1 MKKNKEFLLISSDH
15 NGIDLKKKIQKKFSN
30 NYNFIDLGPNNND
43 KVDYTDYASTLSNI
57 VSKNQIQF
65 GILICGTG
73 IGMSIAANKFKNVKA
88 PVVHN
93 LISAKNSKEHNN
105 ANVICLGTWANND
118 KTNLALL
125 DTWLKTKFGLGRHI
139 KRVEKI
145 EREKNPEKIIF
156 ANGVFDILHWGHIEL
171 LKFAKSMGKR
181 LVVGINSDL
190 SVKTLKGKNRPINNQ
205 EDRKKLL
212 LQLEMVDEV
221 IIFDEL
227 TPANLI
233 RRLKPNVFIKGS
245 EFSEEEIRKNDKIPS
260 YIKIKTFPMKE
271 GYSTTS
277 TLKKIKNLSSAKKK
291 KYNNR

>member
-15 NGIDLKKKIQKKFSN
+15 NGIDLKKKIQKKFSH
-30 NYNFIDLGPNNND
+30 NYNFIDLGPNNSD

-57 VSKNQIQF
+57 VSKNQIQY
-65 GILICGTG
+65 GILVCGTG

-105 ANVICLGTWANND
+105 ANVICLGTWVNND
-118 KTNLALL
+118 KTNLFLL
-125 DTWLKTKFGLGRHI
+125 DTWLKTKFGQGRHI

-145 EREKNPEKIIF
+145 EINKSIEKIIF
-156 ANGVFDILHWGHIEL
+156 TNGVFDILHSGHIEL
-171 LKFAKSMGKR
+171 LKFAKSLGKR
-181 LVVGINSDL
+181 LIVGINSDR
-190 SVKTLKGKNRPINNQ
+190 SVKIIKGKNRPINKQ

-212 LQLEMVDEV
+212 LQLEVVDEV

-227 TPANLI
+227 APTNLI
-233 RRLKPNVFIKGS
+233 HKLKPNIFVKGS
-245 EFSEEEIRKNDKIPS
+245 EFTEEEIRKNDQLPKF
-260 YIKIKTFPMKE
+260 IKIRTYPMKL

-291 KYNNR
+291 